1 MVWFFYFRG
10 SVYLKDTIMNKKLKK
25 FRFIL
30 FLIPLGM
37 IIRFVD
43 QKVTQDGF
51 LSTNAISDHYIFIAS
66 LVIIVIAL
74 LGAIL
79 YFDNQSN

>member
-1 MVWFFYFRG
+1 M
-10 SVYLKDTIMNKKLKK
+10 KEKLKK
-25 FRFIL
+25 FRFL
-30 FLIPLGM
+30 LLLIPLGI

-51 LSTNAISDHYIFIAS
+51 LSTNTIADHYIFIAS
-66 LVIIVIAL
+66 LVVIVIAL

-79 YFDNQSN
+79 YFDKQSNS

>member
-1 MVWFFYFRG
+1 
-10 SVYLKDTIMNKKLKK
+10 MNKKLKK

-66 LVIIVIAL
+66 LVIIVIVL

>member
-1 MVWFFYFRG
+1 
-10 SVYLKDTIMNKKLKK
+10 MNKKLKK

-37 IIRFVD
+37 IIRFID
-43 QKVTQDGF
+43 QKVTQDSF

>member
-1 MVWFFYFRG
+1 
-10 SVYLKDTIMNKKLKK
+10 MNKKLKK

>member
-1 MVWFFYFRG
+1 M
-10 SVYLKDTIMNKKLKK
+10 KEKLKK

-30 FLIPLGM
+30 LLIPLGI

-43 QKVTQDGF
+43 QKVTQDAF
-51 LSTNAISDHYIFIAS
+51 LSTNTIADHKIFIAS
-66 LVIIVIAL
+66 LVVIVIAL

-79 YFDNQSN
+79 YFDKQSNS

>member
-1 MVWFFYFRG
+1 M
-10 SVYLKDTIMNKKLKK
+10 KEKLKK

-30 FLIPLGM
+30 LLIPLGI

-51 LSTNAISDHYIFIAS
+51 LSTNTIADHYIFIAS
-66 LVIIVIAL
+66 LVVIVIAL

-79 YFDNQSN
+79 YFDKQSNS